1 MLLERLRDYF
11 DIDYVA
17 HEIGHQFGAFHT
29 FSYEDE
35 FEGFSSEPG
44 SGSTIMGYA
53 GIVGQDNIQ
62 LPSDE
67 YFHCTTSWCL

>member
-1 MLLERLRDYF
+1 MHTLSGHRNDPHLNDHF

-17 HEIGHQFGAFHT
+17 HEIAHQFGAFHT
-29 FSYEDE
+29 FSHNNE

-53 GIVGQDNIQ
+53 GIVFG
-62 LPSDE
+62 
-67 YFHCTTSWCL
+67 